1 MLNFIFL
8 SKVSNLIKG
17 QYQDFLKVF
26 SELLNFQLRQFRR
39 QDGGWG
45 SRNSDTGQ
53 WSGMVSNLVN
63 GEADLISVALSLA
76 PAGRTDAMDFIW
88 TLSEGTS
95 GFVIK
100 GKIQEMTKNKIEGT
114 PILKLAMVKRS
125 KIYPK

>member
-1 MLNFIFL
+1 MPNFIFL

-26 SELLNFQLRQFRR
+26 SEMLNFQVRQFRR

-45 SRNSDTGQ
+45 SRNSVTGQ

-95 GFVIK
+95 GFAIK
-100 GKIQEMTKNKIEGT
+100 SKIQKMTKISIIKLNNKIKTGD
-114 PILKLAMVKRS
+114 LKS
-125 KIYPK
+125 TQN

>member
-8 SKVSNLIKG
+8 SKVSNLIEG

-26 SELLNFQLRQFRR
+26 SEMLNFQVRQFRR

-45 SRNSDTGQ
+45 SQNSDTGQ

-100 GKIQEMTKNKIEGT
+100 
-114 PILKLAMVKRS
+114 S
-125 KIYPK
+125 KI

>member
-1 MLNFIFL
+1 MLNFTFL
-8 SKVSNLIKG
+8 SKVTNLIKG

-26 SELLNFQLRQFRR
+26 SEMLNFQVRQFRR

-45 SRNSDTGQ
+45 SRNSDTGE

-76 PAGRTDAMDFIW
+76 PAGRTDAMDYIW
-88 TLSEGTS
+88 TLSDGTL

-100 GKIQEMTKNKIEGT
+100 SKILEMTKN
-114 PILKLAMVKRS
+114 S
-125 KIYPK
+125 D

>member
-26 SELLNFQLRQFRR
+26 SEMLNFQVRQFRR

-53 WSGMVSNLVN
+53 WNGMVSNLKN
-63 GEADLISVALSLA
+63 GEADMITATINICCKRTQAVDFLWPMSTQNLGFAIKRWYFKFKTSV
-76 PAGRTDAMDFIW
+76 
-88 TLSEGTS
+88 
-95 GFVIK
+95 
-100 GKIQEMTKNKIEGT
+100 
-114 PILKLAMVKRS
+114 
-125 KIYPK
+125 KIYSNQLFLFPI

>member
-8 SKVSNLIKG
+8 FKVSNLIKG

-39 QDGGWG
+39 QDGEWG
-45 SRNSDTGQ
+45 SRNSNTGQ

-63 GEADLISVALSLA
+63 GEADLISVAFVMCC
-76 PAGRTDAMDFIW
+76 GRTDAVDFIW

-100 GKIQEMTKNKIEGT
+100 SKVQEMTKKI
-114 PILKLAMVKRS
+114 
-125 KIYPK
+125 